1 MTATLSPITG
11 AEAEHLLRFSDQYME
26 SLYPAGSNHLV
37 CSESLRQCDANFI
50 GAFLSG
56 DAMITSHVTAVD
68 CIGAKRVAACIG
80 SASAGFYRDE
90 DHAEIKRL
98 FIAEAHRGCGL
109 ARQLMVAIERDIVA
123 ENLVIARTQPEADS
137 LHRSVAYREILPFGD
152 YLLDSLSQFLEKH
165 PPVLHG

>member
-1 MTATLSPITG
+1 
-11 AEAEHLLRFSDQYME
+11 ME

-37 CSESLRQCDANFI
+37 YSESLRQCEANLI

-68 CIGAKRVAACIG
+68 CIGAKRVATCIG
-80 SASAGFYRDE
+80 SAAAGFYRDE
-90 DHAEIKRL
+90 GYAEIKRL

-123 ENLVIARTQPEADS
+123 EGIQCARLKMGIFQPEADS
-137 LHRSVAYREILPFGD
+137 LYRSLAYRGS
-152 YLLDSLSQFLEKH
+152 SLWRLFVRSTQSISGEASASAARVALI
-165 PPVLHG
+165 